1 MAVFGRLPRSLLPG
15 IGVVGAIPFG
25 SEDSLLLAPAAGA
38 ASPPDNGLG
47 GRLVVLTPPRG
58 GCGKAFILIVL
69 RIDFP
74 APFTP
79 GVVSRVFGSGVLPDI
94 VAEGSEDVEGA
105 RNALRG
111 RLGIEPGVISEGVGM
126 LPVLLRVFFVGKA
139 GNAVVGGPK
148 DGLDGRGIEAMIEPV
163 YVVKIQIFVVVIAQ
177 SWLTEYLTKF

>member
-1 MAVFGRLPRSLLPG
+1 MVAIFGRLPRSLLPG
-15 IGVVGAIPFG
+15 IGVVGAVPLG
-25 SEDSLLLAPAAGA
+25 SEDSLLFAPAAGA
-38 ASPPDNGLG
+38 ANPPDNGLG
-47 GRLVVLTPPRG
+47 GKLAVLTPPRG

-79 GVVSRVFGSGVLPDI
+79 GVSLVFGSGVLPDI

-111 RLGIEPGVISEGVGM
+111 RLGIKPGVISEGVGM

-148 DGLDGRGIEAMIEPV
+148 DGLDGRGIEAMIKPV
-163 YVVKIQIFVVVIAQ
+163 YVVKI
-177 SWLTEYLTKF
+177 